1 MPVYRAN
8 LPRTLVL
15 VVALFSIA
23 ATTGAFAREFRAGD
37 TYRSKLAPIGTFVP
51 SMDALA
57 GDEILNNFEPHQFVG
72 LAFHDSG
79 ARLIHDGPEKFD
91 RLPFAEATG
100 AIYKKTTG
108 NPAAAELI
116 DRIGQVE

>member
-1 MPVYRAN
+1 VYRAN

-51 SMDALA
+51 SMDALV

-79 ARLIHDGPEKFD
+79 TRLIHDGPEKFD
-91 RLPFAEATG
+91 CLPFAEATG
-100 AIYKKTTG
+100 AIYKTTG